1 MSGHII
7 REQPE
12 GYPLLDNDG
21 LPISEIDV
29 DNVDDAYADHAVSLQ
44 QLAAG
49 ARAWRFGH
57 VIVDEAQD
65 LTPMQWRMITRRAR
79 GGSMTIVGDLAQRS
93 IGEPGEWVEHLPE
106 SISDFSYRELTI
118 NYRSPAEIVPL
129 ASAILAELA
138 PNLKPAISIRSV
150 GHEPVVVA
158 VNDIANLGGGDE
170 LKDIILAQCM
180 AIEIGRV
187 GVIGASDSAK
197 FEDDRVQW
205 LDPWHAKGL
214 EFDSVVVVEPS
225 RILAQPGGLS
235 LLFVAITR
243 TTNRLTIVHQ
253 QSLPGLLTAALGND
267 LADAD

>member
-1 MSGHII
+1 MTSDHIL

-29 DNVDDAYADHAVSLQ
+29 DNVDDAYADHTVSLQ

-93 IGEPGEWVEHLPE
+93 IGEPGEWVDHLPE
-106 SISDFSYRELTI
+106 SIKDFNYRELTI

-138 PNLKPAISIRSV
+138 PKLRVATSIRSV
-150 GHEPVVVA
+150 GREPVAVQVV
-158 VNDIANLGGGDE
+158 DIDNHDGANE
-170 LKDIILAQCM
+170 LRELICAQAS
-180 AIEIGRV
+180 AIDLGRV
-187 GVIGASDSAK
+187 GVIGASDSAR
-197 FEDDRVQW
+197 FEHERVQW

-214 EFDSVVVVEPS
+214 EFDSVVVVEPA
-225 RILAQPGGLS
+225 RILAKPGGLS
-235 LLFVAITR
+235 LLFVAVTR
-243 TTNRLTIVHQ
+243 TTDRLTIVHQ
-253 QSLPGLLTAALGND
+253 QPLPAVLAATVQS
-267 LADAD
+267 